1 MNRRSRQNRESLVDG
16 KLESFLSHWSTI
28 PHSLLGLFLASLELL
43 RVVEWIANLFD
54 FGQSQGTLASLA
66 LGVLDCGF
74 QGVLDPR
81 LD

>member
-1 MNRRSRQNRESLVDG
+1 MANQRASCPIGLCE
-16 KLESFLSHWSTI
+16 KSTI

-54 FGQSQGTLASLA
+54 FGQSQGTLASL
-66 LGVLDCGF
+66 GVLGCGF